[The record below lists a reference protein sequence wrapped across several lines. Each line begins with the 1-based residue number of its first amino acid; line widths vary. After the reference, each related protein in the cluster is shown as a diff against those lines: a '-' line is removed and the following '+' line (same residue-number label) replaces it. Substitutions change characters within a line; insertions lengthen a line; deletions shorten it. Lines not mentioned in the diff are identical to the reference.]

1 MRLRVCLIRPQL
13 SLSVGS
19 PSSFT
24 EAVEGAEMLN
34 FRTRFGALCCVN
46 FLACACF
53 TEPRG
58 CDLCTT
64 AAIVY
69 GRVQMAPGGPVAVA
83 RVSVDVRTPSCRSMS
98 VGSIAAPTLT
108 DSLGHYRL
116 LALSP
121 TGPTAVCLIVSAQ
134 PPTASGLATGADTGH
149 VVRLEPTY
157 PANQAFD
164 SVQVD
169 LVLPAVP

>member
-1 MRLRVCLIRPQL
+1 LNSRTL
-13 SLSVGS
+13 
-19 PSSFT
+19 F
-24 EAVEGAEMLN
+24 AV
-34 FRTRFGALCCVN
+34 LCCISL
-46 FLACACF
+46 LASGCL

-69 GRVQMAPGGPVAVA
+69 GRVHTSSGGSVAAA
-83 RVSVDVRTPSCRSMS
+83 RVSVDIRTPSCRSMS
-98 VGSIAAPTLT
+98 VGSIAAPTVT
-108 DSLGHYRL
+108 DSSGHYRL

-121 TGPTAVCLIVSAQ
+121 TGPTAACLIVSAQ
-134 PPTASGLATGADTGH
+134 PPTESGLTAAADTGF
-149 VVRLEPTY
+149 VVRLQPTS

-169 LVLPAVP
+169 LVLPTGGVRAVVDREARDRPRQCHSCIERTAGR